1 MGRSE
6 EAVKKLQA
14 RALVNLRRALAPAM
28 RPAAAPRLA
37 RVAA

>member
-14 RALVNLRRALAPAM
+14 RALVNLRRYLT
-28 RPAAAPRLA
+28 PAAAPRRIA
-37 RVAA
+37 IAA